1 MHIQRQLR
9 TTCGLALSLGMFASL
24 GLAAVA
30 QDATV
35 EGMVI
40 GRDGPQMAVKTTD
53 SPRLTVLLSD
63 STKAEQK
70 GGFLGMGR
78 KDLGITAL
86 VPGLSVKVEGS
97 YNPDHQLV
105 AKKIEFSRTSLNTAK
120 AIDAGL
126 DPVNAKLGEQ
136 QDQLASNK
144 RDISS
149 AQDQL
154 AKNSQDIDATK
165 QGLATTTEATTQNT
179 TQIGQT
185 NTRIG
190 TLDQYETKDSMTI
203 NFANGRATVK
213 PQDKDA
219 LTDFVK
225 AAANTPGFMI
235 EVQGYA
241 STVGSAA
248 LNQRLSAERA
258 DAVLAIIQQSGAVPM
273 TRILAP
279 AAMGTSNQVDD
290 GHTRKAQAQNRRVVV
305 TIVVNKGIVGS
316 TGS

>member
-1 MHIQRQLR
+1 MQIQRQLR
-9 TTCGLALSLGMFASL
+9 TTCGLALSLAMVTSL
-24 GLAAVA
+24 GLTAIA
-30 QDATV
+30 QEATV
-35 EGMVI
+35 QGMVI
-40 GRDGPQMAVKTTD
+40 GRNGPQMAVKTADT
-53 SPRLTVLLSD
+53 PRLIVLLSD
-63 STKAEQK
+63 STKATQK
-70 GGFLGMGR
+70 GGFLGMGG
-78 KDLGITAL
+78 KDLGVEAL
-86 VPGLSVKVEGS
+86 VPGLSVKVQGA
-97 YNPDHQLV
+97 YNPDHQLL
-105 AKKIEFSRTSLNTAK
+105 AKKVEFSKGSLNTAR

-149 AQDQL
+149 AQDEL

-165 QGLATTTEATTQNT
+165 QGLATTTQATTQNT
-179 TQIGQT
+179 QQIGQT

-190 TLDQYETKDSMTI
+190 TLDQYDTKDSMTI
-203 NFANGRATVK
+203 NFANGRSTVK
-213 PQDKDA
+213 KEDKDA

-248 LNQRLSAERA
+248 LNQKLSAERA
-258 DAVLAIIQQSGAVPM
+258 DNVLAIIQQSGAVPM

-279 AAMGTSNQVDD
+279 AAMGTSNQVDTD
-290 GHTRKAQAQNRRVVV
+290 HTRKAQAQNRRVVV

>member
-1 MHIQRQLR
+1 MQIQRQLR
-9 TTCGLALSLGMFASL
+9 TTCGLALSLAMVTSL
-24 GLAAVA
+24 GLTAYA
-30 QDATV
+30 QEATV
-35 EGMVI
+35 QGMVI
-40 GRDGPQMAVKTTD
+40 GRNGPQMAVKTADT
-53 SPRLTVLLSD
+53 PRLIVLLSD
-63 STKAEQK
+63 STKATQK
-70 GGFLGMGR
+70 GGFLGMGGR
-78 KDLGITAL
+78 DLGVEAL
-86 VPGLSVKVEGS
+86 VPGLSVKVEGA
-97 YNPDHQLV
+97 YNPDHQLL
-105 AKKIEFSRTSLNTAK
+105 AKKVVFSKGSLNTAR

-144 RDISS
+144 RDIASS
-149 AQDQL
+149 QDMI
-154 AKNSQDIDATK
+154 AKNSQDIDTTK
-165 QGLATTTEATTQNT
+165 QGLATTTQATTQNT

-190 TLDQYETKDSMTI
+190 TLDQYDTKDSMTI

-241 STVGSAA
+241 STVGSAT

-279 AAMGTSNQVDD
+279 AAMGTSNQVDTD
-290 GHTRKAQAQNRRVVV
+290 HTRKAQAQNRRVVV
-305 TIVVNKGIVGS
+305 TIVVNKGITGS

>member
-9 TTCGLALSLGMFASL
+9 TTRSLALSLAMVTSL

-35 EGMVI
+35 QGMVI
-40 GRDGPQMAVKTTD
+40 GRNGPQMAVKTADT
-53 SPRLTVLLSD
+53 PRLIVLLSD
-63 STKAEQK
+63 STKATQK
-70 GGFLGMGR
+70 GGFLGMGG
-78 KDLGITAL
+78 KDLGVEAL
-86 VPGLSVKVEGS
+86 VPGLSVKVEGA
-97 YNPDHQLV
+97 YNPDHQLL
-105 AKKIEFSRTSLNTAK
+105 AKKVVFSKGSLNTAR

-165 QGLATTTEATTQNT
+165 QGLATTTQATTQNT

-185 NTRIG
+185 NNRIG
-190 TLDQYETKDSMTI
+190 TLDQYDTKDSMTI

-213 PQDKDA
+213 PADKDA

-225 AAANTPGFMI
+225 SAANTPGFMI

-241 STVGSAA
+241 STVGSAS
-248 LNQRLSAERA
+248 LNQKLSAERA

-279 AAMGTSNQVDD
+279 AAMGTSNQVDAD
-290 GHTRKAQAQNRRVVV
+290 HTRKAQAQNRRVVV

>member
-1 MHIQRQLR
+1 MQIQRQLR
-9 TTCGLALSLGMFASL
+9 TTCGLALSLAMVSSL
-24 GLAAVA
+24 GLTAIA
-30 QDATV
+30 QEATV
-35 EGMVI
+35 QGMVI
-40 GRDGPQMAVKTTD
+40 GRNGPQMAVKTADT
-53 SPRLTVLLSD
+53 PRLIVLLSD
-63 STKAEQK
+63 STKATQK
-70 GGFLGMGR
+70 GGFLGMGGR
-78 KDLGITAL
+78 DLGVEAL
-86 VPGLSVKVEGS
+86 VPGLSVKVEGA
-97 YNPDHQLV
+97 YNPDHQLL
-105 AKKIEFSRTSLNTAK
+105 AKKVVFSKGSLNTAR

-144 RDISS
+144 RDISQS
-149 AQDQL
+149 QDMI

-165 QGLATTTEATTQNT
+165 QGLATTTQATTQNT

-190 TLDQYETKDSMTI
+190 TLDQYDTKDSMTI
-203 NFANGRATVK
+203 NFANGKATVK

-241 STVGSAA
+241 STVGSAT

-279 AAMGTSNQVDD
+279 AAMGTSNQVDTD
-290 GHTRKAQAQNRRVVV
+290 HTRKAQAQNRRVVV